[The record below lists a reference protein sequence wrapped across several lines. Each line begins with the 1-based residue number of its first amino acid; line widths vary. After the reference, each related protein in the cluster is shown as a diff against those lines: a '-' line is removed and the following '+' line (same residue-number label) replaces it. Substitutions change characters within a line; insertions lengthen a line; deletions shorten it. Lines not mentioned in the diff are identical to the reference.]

1 MHAEVS
7 YFDAVTLM
15 YRIRDIFWNTILS
28 LSCNTLLFQL
38 QSKISVKE

>member
-1 MHAEVS
+1 MQDEVT

-28 LSCNTLLFQL
+28 LSCNTLFKL
-38 QSKISVKE
+38 QSKISIKE